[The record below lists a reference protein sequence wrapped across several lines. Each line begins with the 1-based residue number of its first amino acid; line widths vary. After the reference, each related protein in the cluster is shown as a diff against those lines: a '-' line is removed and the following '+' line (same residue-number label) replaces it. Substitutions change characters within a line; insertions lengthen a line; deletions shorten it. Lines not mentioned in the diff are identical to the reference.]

1 MSSSRVVEE
10 AKKIQESCSK
20 LQNMTQEGDIRNEL
34 EKIKQYCSAIEAQ
47 I

>member
-1 MSSSRVVEE
+1 MSSSHVREE

-20 LQNMTQEGDIRNEL
+20 LQNMTHEGDIRNEL
-34 EKIKQYCSAIEAQ
+34 EKIKQCCTAIESQ